1 MQSSDNAV
9 TVNGSLLKRKMT
21 LKKIPV
27 KDAVPMAR
35 RRKIRNGIPGL
46 MARILGSVKKSANG
60 PEKRMLPIMR
70 ETTSARDSIVLLS
83 NIARWPLLVF

>member
-27 KDAVPMAR
+27 RDAVPMAR

-60 PEKRMLPIMR
+60 PEKRIFPIMT
-70 ETTSARDSIVLLS
+70 ETTNARDSMALLS
-83 NIARWPLLVF
+83 NIARWSPLVI

>member
-1 MQSSDNAV
+1 M
-9 TVNGSLLKRKMT
+9 
-21 LKKIPV
+21 
-27 KDAVPMAR
+27 
-35 RRKIRNGIPGL
+35 RNGIPGL

-70 ETTSARDSIVLLS
+70 ETTSARDSIALLS